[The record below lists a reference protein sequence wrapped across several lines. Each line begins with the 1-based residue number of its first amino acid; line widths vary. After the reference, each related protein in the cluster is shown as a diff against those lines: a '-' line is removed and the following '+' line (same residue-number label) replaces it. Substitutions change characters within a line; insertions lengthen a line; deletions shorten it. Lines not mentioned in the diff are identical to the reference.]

1 MVEDH
6 YRLKRLEMALA
17 ATGLLLK
24 STRICYENMPKTT
37 RLATLPG
44 GVPGPGARF
53 LRFCVIQCIGSN
65 FESERVCEGSITLI
79 R

>member
-1 MVEDH
+1 
-6 YRLKRLEMALA
+6 MAMQQGKA
-17 ATGLLLK
+17 
-24 STRICYENMPKTT
+24 SSRRTT
-37 RLATLPG
+37 RLACKPTRGICRLLRASIPTVVGPAARG

-65 FESERVCEGSITLI
+65 FESERVCEGYITLI